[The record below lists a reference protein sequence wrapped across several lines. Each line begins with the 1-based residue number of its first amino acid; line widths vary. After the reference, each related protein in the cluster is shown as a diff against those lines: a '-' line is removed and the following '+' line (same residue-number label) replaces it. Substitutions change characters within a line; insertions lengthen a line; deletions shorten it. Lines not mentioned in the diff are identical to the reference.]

1 MSLYF
6 QVCIALATAACL
18 AVQGSIRMTE
28 EIWQNWEHLSLPE
41 QLSYLIDDSEL
52 LTLKEEYDV
61 LGRATLPDMLEAH
74 GEFQDPSTT
83 TAFFQACDR
92 DGDGYITF
100 QELCICRGD
109 FDRFGV
115 PNDTSE
121 WAVRADATLGH
132 FEDSMTRHGHGG
144 WGDGSDGADG
154 GDWDE
159 SRDEVGQ
166 SHADEH
172 VGDGEVLI
180 EQEQERAAPPS
191 AQPAHKLTF
200 TDIPPVG
207 IPMKR
212 NL

>member
-1 MSLYF
+1 MTSLSF
-6 QVCIALATAACL
+6 QICIVLATAACS
-18 AVQGSIRMTE
+18 AVQGSILMTE

-61 LGRATLPDMLEAH
+61 LGQATLPDMLEAH
-74 GEFQDPSTT
+74 GEFQHPSTT

-121 WAVRADATLGH
+121 WAVRADATLGD
-132 FEDSMTRHGHGG
+132 FEDAMTRHGG

-159 SRDEVGQ
+159 SRDEAGQ
-166 SHADEH
+166 SNADED
-172 VGDGEVLI
+172 VGGEEVLI
-180 EQEQERAAPPS
+180 EQEPERAAPPS
-191 AQPAHKLTF
+191 AQPAPKLTF